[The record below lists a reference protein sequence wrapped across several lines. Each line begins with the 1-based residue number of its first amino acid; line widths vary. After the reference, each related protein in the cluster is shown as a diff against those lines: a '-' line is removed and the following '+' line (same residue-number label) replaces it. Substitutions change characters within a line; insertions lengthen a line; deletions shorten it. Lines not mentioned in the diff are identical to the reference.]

1 MDKIQLKN
9 FLNNLIETK
18 KFKSLLDF
26 CRDKIINNN
35 DNDELILLF
44 KYKSLAYAN
53 LGDEAGYKKSLEKI
67 LKILPNDYYANIQMG
82 KLLFGKKDFLN
93 SIFYF
98 EISYKVN
105 VTNESSKF
113 YSNNLVALNEYQK
126 AEKVLLDA
134 IKRFEKDHYFLFSL
148 GSLLY
153 KQNKFQE
160 SLKWLHKID
169 PKFYSNDPISSLIGK
184 VYLKIGEYVKAEK
197 IYLKILKQNKNSIPA
212 YISIIFIK
220 TSIGDDV
227 QAKVFLEKA
236 LEIDKYNATLI
247 YYEMEILNSIDQK
260 KVEYVLDNLSNY
272 NLEEQISLNFTLS
285 KYFDKQNKIE
295 KFAFFLKNANKLKR
309 SIYKSYDLNLHL
321 DHQELLTNYLNQ
333 NHYLKFKDVL
343 STNKIKKS
351 EFDVIFIVGMP
362 RSGSTLIE
370 QVLSSHSKIE
380 GLGESNAFLD
390 SLNKLFGNVDYKKL
404 LEILSKNETKETFYQ
419 IREIYFRNIAALKKS
434 PCKIVVDK
442 MLFNYQFISL
452 IKICIPE
459 AKFIFCLRDKKENC
473 FSIYRHN
480 FQDSYLPWSY
490 SANELNK
497 IYDQH
502 LKIHD
507 HYKSF
512 LCDKIYD
519 LNYENLVLNF
529 ENEVSQ
535 IFDFID
541 IKVEEA
547 CFNFYQNKRAVITA
561 SNRQVRKQIYNT
573 SLKASEKYKDY
584 LPELFK

>member
-197 IYLKILKQNKNSIPA
+197 IYLKILKQNINSIPA

-343 STNKIKKS
+343 SANKIKKS

-529 ENEVSQ
+529 KNEVSQ